1 MSSGDDNDGNVD
13 EDEEDGDNGDDDYG
27 SEYLK
32 TILSESASK
41 MRSLIFFLKAFT

>member
-13 EDEEDGDNGDDDYG
+13 EDEEDGDDGDDDYG
-27 SEYLK
+27 SEYLY
-32 TILSESASK
+32 INNFDAASK